1 MLEKQFIIYQIKKNI
16 KLFNQFEFCDNG
28 GWPNFDNLDVIILSQ
43 TESETGTK
51 INVSIL
57 YACEHSA
64 SCSCFSEITKP
75 DTLDKEI
82 CIGNDGSFEV
92 LQNKINSEY

>member
-1 MLEKQFIIYQIKKNI
+1 MLEKQLIISQIKKNI
-16 KLFNQFEFCDNG
+16 KQFNQFEFCDNG

-43 TESETGTK
+43 MESEKGTQVK
-51 INVSIL
+51 VSIL

-82 CIGNDGSFEV
+82 CIGNDGSF
-92 LQNKINSEY
+92 KIIKP